1 MSQVMLLHDIR
12 YALRGFRRDPAFTA
26 VVAVSIALGI
36 AANTTVFSMV
46 NGMLLGALPVRDPGG
61 LYGFSGGR
69 TFPYP
74 DYREFREQ
82 CGAVFE
88 GLAGHFPLAPASLA
102 GGGSAERVWGQLV
115 SGNYFQVTGAP
126 IVLGRG
132 ITPEDDAVPGR
143 NPVVVLASA
152 LWRRRFGAEP
162 SVLGRTV
169 LFNGRR
175 YTVVGVT
182 APGFYGT
189 DRGFVSE
196 FWAPLAM
203 TSDFTPEIMKDKE
216 SRNAHW
222 IVING
227 RLRGGVSRQQAVASM
242 NVVHARIHESYHKG
256 RRREPV
262 TLTAAGGIVGGEQYV
277 TGFMTLL
284 MVVVGLVL
292 LVACANVANLLLARA
307 VSRQH
312 EIGIRLAIGAGR
324 GRLIRQLLT
333 ESVLLAGLGAAGGFV
348 VAFFA
353 ARAISS
359 FRFPIPIP
367 IAFDLTPDHRVLA
380 FTAAL
385 AVFTGILFG
394 LAPALAASRPDLVS
408 ALKNAG
414 PGFGRFHRFGLRN
427 LLVGVQVTLS
437 AVLLIGAGL
446 FLRSLQSAASMDLG
460 IRPENVLMMAVD
472 PKTSG
477 YSEERVR
484 EFLRQFET
492 RVTALPGARSTAAV
506 NILPLSLA
514 QNGDDFRDSSADRA
528 KGVSANVF
536 SVTAR
541 YFETIGTPL
550 VAGRDFRPGRDLNN
564 PVVVVNQRLAQRL
577 FGDQDPIGRRIVSG
591 SGKSYEIIGIAGN
604 SKSVTLGEETTA
616 CVYRFLPREPSE
628 VLSLLGLTLLVKTSG
643 DPGRMIR
650 AVREQ
655 IEALDPNLAVFNV
668 DTMTHHVAKA
678 FLLPRI
684 CALLFGVFGLLGLT
698 LASVGLYGVVSY
710 SVRSRTREI
719 GIRMALGARPAGI
732 LRLVLQ
738 QGLAIVSASLVFG
751 LGLAFGLSRF
761 TASLL
766 YGISATDAATFVGV
780 PVVLLA
786 AALLAV
792 LGPARRAA
800 SLEPMRAL
808 RFE

>member
-1 MSQVMLLHDIR
+1 MLLHDIR
-12 YALRGFRRDPAFTA
+12 YALRGFRKDPAFTA

-74 DYREFREQ
+74 DYRDFREQ

-143 NPVVVLASA
+143 NPVVVLGSA
-152 LWRRRFGAEP
+152 LWRRRFGAEQ
-162 SVLGRTV
+162 SVMGRTV

-175 YTVVGVT
+175 YTVVGVA

-189 DRGFVSE
+189 DRGIVSE

-216 SRNAHW
+216 SRDAHW

-227 RLRGGVSRQQAVASM
+227 RLRRGVSRQQAVASM

-277 TGFMTLL
+277 AGFMTLL

-307 VSRQH
+307 VSRQQ

-324 GRLIRQLLT
+324 GHLIRQLLT

-359 FRFPIPIP
+359 FRLPIPIP

-408 ALKNAG
+408 TLKNAG
-414 PGFGRFHRFGLRN
+414 PGFGRFRRFGLRN
-427 LLVGVQVTLS
+427 LLVSVQVTLS

-472 PKTSG
+472 PKTNG

-484 EFLRQFET
+484 EFLRQLET
-492 RVTALPGARSTAAV
+492 RVTALPGARSMAAV

-514 QNGDDFRDSSADRA
+514 QNGDDFRDTSANRT
-528 KGVSANVF
+528 KGVPANVF

-550 VAGRDFRPGRDLNN
+550 LGGRDFRPERDLNN
-564 PVVVVNQRLAQRL
+564 PVVVVNQTLARRL
-577 FGDQDPIGRRIVSG
+577 FGDQAPIGRRIVSG
-591 SGKSYEIIGIAGN
+591 GGKSYEIIGIAGN

-655 IEALDPNLAVFNV
+655 IEALDPHLAVFNV

-732 LRLVLQ
+732 VRLVVQ
-738 QGLAIVSASLVFG
+738 QGLAIVSASLVLG

-800 SLEPMRAL
+800 SLEPMSAL

>member
-1 MSQVMLLHDIR
+1 MLLHDIR

-227 RLRGGVSRQQAVASM
+227 RLRRGVSRQQAVASM

-550 VAGRDFRPGRDLNN
+550 VGGRDFRPQRDLNN

>member
-1 MSQVMLLHDIR
+1 MLLHDIR
-12 YALRGFRRDPAFTA
+12 YALRGFRKDPAFTA

-46 NGMLLGALPVRDPGG
+46 NGMLLGALRVRDPGG
-61 LYGFSGGR
+61 LYAFSGGR

-74 DYREFREQ
+74 DYRDFREQ

-132 ITPEDDAVPGR
+132 ITPEEDAVPGR
-143 NPVVVLASA
+143 NPVVVLGSA
-152 LWRRRFGAEP
+152 LWQRRFGAEP

-175 YTVVGVT
+175 YTVVGVA

-189 DRGFVSE
+189 DRGIVSE

-227 RLRGGVSRQQAVASM
+227 RLRRGVSRQEAVASM

-277 TGFMTLL
+277 AGFMTLL

-307 VSRQH
+307 VSRQQ

-324 GRLIRQLLT
+324 GHLIRQLLT

-359 FRFPIPIP
+359 FRLPIPIP

-408 ALKNAG
+408 ILKNAG
-414 PGFGRFHRFGLRN
+414 PGFGRFRRFGLRN

-472 PKTSG
+472 PKTNG

-484 EFLRQFET
+484 EFLRQLET
-492 RVTALPGARSTAAV
+492 RVTALPGARSMAAV

-514 QNGDDFRDSSADRA
+514 QNGDDFRDASANRA
-528 KGVSANVF
+528 KGVPANVF

-550 VAGRDFRPGRDLNN
+550 LGGRDFRPERDLNN
-564 PVVVVNQRLAQRL
+564 PVVVVDQTLARRL
-577 FGDQDPIGRRIVSG
+577 FGDQAPIGRRIVSG
-591 SGKSYEIIGIAGN
+591 GGKSYEIIGIAGN

-655 IEALDPNLAVFNV
+655 IEALDPHLAVFNV

-732 LRLVLQ
+732 VRLVVQ
-738 QGLAIVSASLVFG
+738 QGLAIVSASLVLG

-800 SLEPMRAL
+800 SLEPMSAL